1 MDLILSLFQHGD
13 ENDAFKK
20 VTSAI
25 TGNSA
30 LSLLVGTVGIQE
42 WGDKNNFDLA
52 EKHKVSTSSDWPVYM
67 FFPAKSKKGVKYEQ
81 DKKSKDA
88 ILRFLREQKVPIRLA
103 GRIDQLDA
111 LAKDFM
117 ANKDGRA
124 EILKKAEAVEVGE
137 KRTATKKLYLS
148 IMQKIIDE
156 GNSYVKSERKRLN
169 NLLKEKDIKPEKKGQ
184 TEKRANIL
192 QAFADEATKSK

>member
-1 MDLILSLFQHGD
+1 
-13 ENDAFKK
+13 
-20 VTSAI
+20 
-25 TGNSA
+25 
-30 LSLLVGTVGIQE
+30 
-42 WGDKNNFDLA
+42 
-52 EKHKVSTSSDWPVYM
+52 M

-103 GRIDQLDA
+103 GRIDQLDS

-117 ANKDGRA
+117 ANKGDRA

-148 IMQKIIDE
+148 IMQKMIDD
-156 GNSYVKSERKRLN
+156 GDSYVKSERKKLN
-169 NLLKEKDIKPEKKGQ
+169 NLLKDKDIKPEKKGQ

-192 QAFADEATKSK
+192 QAFADEALTKSK